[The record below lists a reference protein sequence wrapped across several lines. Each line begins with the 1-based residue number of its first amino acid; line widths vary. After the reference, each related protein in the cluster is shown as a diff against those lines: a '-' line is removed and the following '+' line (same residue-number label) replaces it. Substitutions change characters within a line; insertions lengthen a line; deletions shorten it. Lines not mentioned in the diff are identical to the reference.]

1 MAYRF
6 FMGEYQLAYRFLIGP
21 DKCGHLLISPTAPL
35 IISFYRALFF
45 NVTAPSPSLFDIS
58 PELMSLD
65 GD

>member
-6 FMGEYQLAYRFLIGP
+6 FMGEYQLAYRFLIGT

-35 IISFYRALFF
+35 IISFYRTFLK
-45 NVTAPSPSLFDIS
+45 NVTAPSYSLFDIS
-58 PELMSLD
+58 PELMNLD